1 MLCVMRNVGQS
12 EQNKKRSLTKVSDLV
27 SMLQKRYLLKEV
39 INLQIVIVH
48 MNKTQKKALVF
59 LVVVLFRFFV
69 DFLKIND
76 R

>member
-1 MLCVMRNVGQS
+1 MMLI
-12 EQNKKRSLTKVSDLV
+12 NKKGHLHLQVTLSLCYKKDT
-27 SMLQKRYLLKEV
+27 LLKEV
-39 INLQIVIVH
+39 INLQIVSVH